1 MRALVNTKNMLL
13 HAYDHHYAVGA
24 FNVNNMEVIQVV
36 AKAAKE
42 QRSPVILQA
51 SSFTGQYADLGYIVG
66 IAENAARL
74 ADVPVALHLDHGED
88 LETCK
93 EFIQAG
99 FTSVMI
105 DGSHLPYEENV
116 ALTRSVCEY
125 AHRYDITVEG
135 ELGTLAGVEDGR
147 SAEQS
152 LYTDPEQARDFAER
166 TGVDSLAIAIG
177 TSHGAYKFKPGQKPM
192 LRFDILEQVSR
203 LMPRLPIVLH
213 GASSVNQEDI
223 AEINAMGGDISGAIG
238 IPEEMLAQASRLA
251 VCKINVDTDLRLAMT
266 GAIRKYLHEAPEQI
280 DYRKYIGAGRDHLA
294 ERVSHKM
301 KNVFLSAER
310 Y

>member
-1 MRALVNTKNMLL
+1 
-13 HAYDHHYAVGA
+13 
-24 FNVNNMEVIQVV
+24 
-36 AKAAKE
+36 
-42 QRSPVILQA
+42 
-51 SSFTGQYADLGYIVG
+51 
-66 IAENAARL
+66 
-74 ADVPVALHLDHGED
+74 
-88 LETCK
+88 
-93 EFIQAG
+93 
-99 FTSVMI
+99 
-105 DGSHLPYEENV
+105 
-116 ALTRSVCEY
+116 
-125 AHRYDITVEG
+125 
-135 ELGTLAGVEDGR
+135 
-147 SAEQS
+147 
-152 LYTDPEQARDFAER
+152 
-166 TGVDSLAIAIG
+166 
-177 TSHGAYKFKPGQKPM
+177 M

>member
-24 FNVNNMEVIQVV
+24 FNVNNMEVIGGGCKGGERTAV
-36 AKAAKE
+36 A
-42 QRSPVILQA
+42 SHPTGIILYGPICG
-51 SSFTGQYADLGYIVG
+51 FRLYRRHRG
-66 IAENAARL
+66 NAARL

-147 SAEQS
+147 ARNSHSIPIRSGAR
-152 LYTDPEQARDFAER
+152 LCRTDR
-166 TGVDSLAIAIG
+166 VDSLAIAIG

-223 AEINAMGGDISGAIG
+223 AEINAMG
-238 IPEEMLAQASRLA
+238 R
-251 VCKINVDTDLRLAMT
+251 
-266 GAIRKYLHEAPEQI
+266 
-280 DYRKYIGAGRDHLA
+280 
-294 ERVSHKM
+294 
-301 KNVFLSAER
+301 
-310 Y
+310 